1 MDYSDCLTLRRR
13 RRTKVKEVVVVVV
26 VVVEEEVV
34 GVVVLQC
41 ASFPVHLNLIWAIDR
56 FSAKRE
62 SKCHQ
67 KVARCFAFV
76 SF

>member
-1 MDYSDCLTLRRR
+1 M
-13 RRTKVKEVVVVVV
+13 V
-26 VVVEEEVV
+26 VVVEEGEEEEV

-56 FSAKRE
+56 FSAKKE